1 MQFQNWLYASLLIF
15 LFSNPALSQI
25 IPVSLDSRIIES
37 ETIAKVKLIDK
48 TAYWNEART
57 NIYTLNKFQV
67 KAYLKG
73 HQSVEEISII
83 TMGGV
88 VDDFGQKTWPETEF
102 TPFNDYLVFLKKEDF
117 ENDHKPFRSTASSI
131 KQYRDVAPI
140 QGAIVYQEGLYK
152 DVLVEK
158 PQSETSLFKKIQT
171 VVQKVIQKP
180 SGELYT
186 PEIYSESTAGKVAV
200 SITSVTDGAGGSA
213 SFIAGTIVTDNEMVV
228 TGTGFEADR
237 LTGGFVGFSNADDG
251 GSNYTLPPNDS
262 DYISWSDTEIRVKI
276 PDAAGTGTI
285 LVQNNSG
292 DQDTEPVTIDWTMN
306 HVNSDFFNWGSNH
319 RNRIELIDDDGNGGY
334 TFEYSTAGGMSS
346 NSDAKLAFERALSTW
361 RCDSEVNFDVS
372 ATSTNVGLAQDD
384 VNVVMFGGLSGSTL
398 GRATSRYSG
407 GATVACDQEDTFW
420 RVSELDLQFSTDYTW
435 WYGSGTCPGGSF
447 TFESTALH
455 ELGHCHGLGHVVDV
469 NKVMHYASDPCGTL
483 LSPSSEESTAAAHKI
498 AHSTTA
504 NCLPSPPEMTAV
516 GAGSCSLLP
525 VELISFDAKTV
536 GETVELIWATA
547 TEINNEG
554 FDIQRRD
561 KNGKWFKLDF
571 VEGNGTTFNF
581 QTYKFIDFAP
591 ENGINYYRLK
601 QIDYDGNF
609 EITDVV
615 YAEIELGK
623 LQLKIFPNP
632 VSGGDLNV
640 IFNSD
645 GDISGNLVLFN
656 YLGQPV
662 LTESLSDYR
671 TILSVGDLPAGVYF
685 LKVKKGRK
693 SFTKKVIL
701 K

>member
-1 MQFQNWLYASLLIF
+1 
-15 LFSNPALSQI
+15 
-25 IPVSLDSRIIES
+25 
-37 ETIAKVKLIDK
+37 
-48 TAYWNEART
+48 
-57 NIYTLNKFQV
+57 
-67 KAYLKG
+67 
-73 HQSVEEISII
+73 
-83 TMGGV
+83 
-88 VDDFGQKTWPETEF
+88 
-102 TPFNDYLVFLKKEDF
+102 
-117 ENDHKPFRSTASSI
+117 
-131 KQYRDVAPI
+131 
-140 QGAIVYQEGLYK
+140 
-152 DVLVEK
+152 
-158 PQSETSLFKKIQT
+158 
-171 VVQKVIQKP
+171 
-180 SGELYT
+180 
-186 PEIYSESTAGKVAV
+186 
-200 SITSVTDGAGGSA
+200 
-213 SFIAGTIVTDNEMVV
+213 
-228 TGTGFEADR
+228 
-237 LTGGFVGFSNADDG
+237 
-251 GSNYTLPPNDS
+251 
-262 DYISWSDTEIRVKI
+262 
-276 PDAAGTGTI
+276 
-285 LVQNNSG
+285 
-292 DQDTEPVTIDWTMN
+292 
-306 HVNSDFFNWGSNH
+306 
-319 RNRIELIDDDGNGGY
+319 
-334 TFEYSTAGGMSS
+334 
-346 NSDAKLAFERALSTW
+346 
-361 RCDSEVNFDVS
+361 
-372 ATSTNVGLAQDD
+372 
-384 VNVVMFGGLSGSTL
+384 
-398 GRATSRYSG
+398 
-407 GATVACDQEDTFW
+407 VACDQEDTFW